1 MRHYFTINLKH
12 TRIIFAVLLSG
23 CVLASL
29 LVSCAHNVSETHSS
43 YITMEDG
50 VKLAADVHLPED
62 LAEDDKVPAL
72 LYQTRYW
79 RSYRSQ
85 AAGIG
90 NSILTAID
98 KLFLINGY
106 AVVKVD
112 VRGTGASFGFRESE
126 YGPDEVLDG
135 YDIVEWIV
143 QQPWSNGK
151 VGSYGISYS
160 GTTAEFLLANQH
172 PAVKAAIL
180 GWSDFDAYKS
190 PVKPYGMQSDGFLKK
205 WSQFIGSLDDNNME
219 GGSVRAVDEDWSG
232 AMLSNAVSQHSRNI
246 DVYKAFSLI
255 TYRDASTEDS
265 GLSFH
270 VGSSLYWREKIEKSG
285 AAMFVMASWLDA
297 GVADGAL
304 LRFNNYSNPQKLWIL
319 ASSHGGRHHASPYVV
334 SNRALDP
341 IPCRMEQWRK
351 ALDFLNYYLKGME
364 NGVDKWPDITY
375 FNLGEEVFKET
386 DVWPPKGTRKIR
398 LFMREGNRLSLKPP
412 KDKIGEDSYTIEF
425 DVTTGSCS
433 RWMTQMGTPVL
444 YLNNRN
450 DMDKK
455 MLTFTSQPLKADLQ
469 ITGYPIITLY
479 VKSTHSDGAFLVY
492 LEDVLEN
499 GKSVYITEGGLRAI
513 HRKVSKNP
521 YVNQETPYHSF
532 AEEDAKPLVPG
543 EIAELSFELQPTSV
557 LIKKGHKIRV
567 AIAGA
572 DKDNFNR
579 IPAQGTPTIT
589 VARNKKYSSFI
600 TLPVLERHDASLE

>member
-1 MRHYFTINLKH
+1 MRPYFSSNLKL
-12 TRIIFAVLLSG
+12 TRVIFAVLLTG
-23 CVLASL
+23 CVLSAS
-29 LVSCAHNVSETHSS
+29 LVSCAHKVSKTHSL
-43 YITMEDG
+43 YITMKDG

-62 LAEDDKVPAL
+62 LAADDKVPAL

-85 AAGIG
+85 AAGME
-90 NSILTAID
+90 NSLLTAID

-112 VRGTGASFGFRESE
+112 VRGTGASYGFRKVE
-126 YGPDEVLDG
+126 YGPVEVLDG

-151 VGSYGISYS
+151 VGSYGISYT
-160 GTTAEFLLANQH
+160 GTTAEFLSANEH

-205 WSQFIGSLDDNNME
+205 WSQFIDLLDDNNLE
-219 GGSVRAVDEDWSG
+219 GRSVRPVDADRSG
-232 AMLSNAVSQHSRNI
+232 AMSSDAVAQHSENV
-246 DVYKAFSLI
+246 DVYKAFSPI
-255 TYRDASTEDS
+255 TFRDQSPGDS

-270 VGSSLYWREKIEKSG
+270 GGSSLYWREKIEKSG
-285 AAMFVMASWLDA
+285 VAMFVMASWLDA

-304 LRFNNYSNPQKLWIL
+304 LRYNNYTNPQKLWIL
-319 ASSHGGRHHASPYVV
+319 ATSHGGRHHASPYVV

-341 IPCRMEQWRK
+341 IPSRMEQWRK
-351 ALDFLNYYLKGME
+351 ALDFLNHYLKGMD
-364 NGVDKWPDITY
+364 NGVEKWPAITY
-375 FNLGEEVFKET
+375 FNLAEEIFKET
-386 DVWPPKGTRKIR
+386 DVWPPMGTKKIR
-398 LFMREGNRLSLKPP
+398 MFMREGNRLSFKPP
-412 KDKIGEDSYTIEF
+412 EDKIGEDSYTIDFE
-425 DVTTGSCS
+425 VTTGSYS

-444 YLNNRN
+444 YLNSRN
-450 DMDKK
+450 EMDTK
-455 MLTFTSQPLKADLQ
+455 MLTFTSQPLAADLQ
-469 ITGYPIITLY
+469 ITGYPVITLY
-479 VKSTHSDGAFLVY
+479 VESTHSNGAFLVY
-492 LEDVLEN
+492 LEDVFEN
-499 GKSVYITEGGLRAI
+499 GKSVYITEGGLCAI
-513 HRKVSKNP
+513 HRKVSNNP
-521 YVNQETPYHSF
+521 YVNQDTPYHSF
-532 AEEDAKPLVPG
+532 AERDAMPMVPG
-543 EIAELSFELQPTSV
+543 EMAELTFELQPTSV
-557 LIKKGHKIRV
+557 LINKGHKIRV

-600 TLPVLERHDASLE
+600 TLPVSERNDASLE

>member
-1 MRHYFTINLKH
+1 MK
-12 TRIIFAVLLSG
+12 
-23 CVLASL
+23 
-29 LVSCAHNVSETHSS
+29 
-43 YITMEDG
+43 DD
-50 VKLAADVHLPED
+50 VKLAADVHLPEN
-62 LAEDDKVPAL
+62 LAADDKVPAL

-85 AAGIG
+85 AGGMG
-90 NSILTAID
+90 NSLLTAID

-112 VRGTGASFGFRESE
+112 VRGTGASYGFRKIE
-126 YGPDEVLDG
+126 YGPAEVLDG

-151 VGSYGISYS
+151 VGSYGISYP
-160 GTTAEFLLANQH
+160 GTIAEFLSANEH

-190 PVKPYGMQSDGFLKK
+190 PVKPYGMQSDGFLKN
-205 WSQFIGSLDDNNME
+205 WSQFIDLLDGNDLE
-219 GGSVRAVDEDWSG
+219 GRSVRPVDADRWG
-232 AMLSNAVSQHSRNI
+232 TMLSDAVAQHSENV
-246 DVYKAFSLI
+246 DVYKAFSPI
-255 TYRDASTEDS
+255 TFRDQSVGGS

-270 VGSSLYWREKIEKSG
+270 GGSSLYWREKIEKSG
-285 AAMFVMASWLDA
+285 VAMFVMASWLDA

-304 LRFNNYSNPQKLWIL
+304 LRYKNYSNPQKLWIL
-319 ASSHGGRHHASPYVV
+319 AASHGGRHHASPYVV

-341 IPCRMEQWRK
+341 IPSRMEQWNK
-351 ALDFLNYYLKGME
+351 ALDFLNHYLKGMD
-364 NGVDKWPDITY
+364 NGVDKWPAITY
-375 FNLGEEVFKET
+375 YNAAEEIFKET
-386 DVWPPKGTRKIR
+386 DVWPPKGTKKIR
-398 LFMREGNRLSLKPP
+398 MFMREGNRLSFKPP
-412 KDKIGEDSYTIEF
+412 EDKIGKDSYTIDFE
-425 DVTTGSCS
+425 VTTGSYS
-433 RWMTQMGTPVL
+433 RWMTQMGRAPVL
-444 YLNNRN
+444 YLNSRN
-450 DMDKK
+450 KMDTK
-455 MLTFTSQPLKADLQ
+455 MLTFTSHPLAADLQ
-469 ITGYPIITLY
+469 ITGYPVITLY

-492 LEDVLEN
+492 LEDVFEN
-499 GKSVYITEGGLRAI
+499 GNSVYITEGGLRAI

-532 AEEDAKPLVPG
+532 AERDAKPLVPG
-543 EIAELSFELQPTSV
+543 ETAELTFELQPTSV

-600 TLPVLERHDASLE
+600 TLPVLESHDDSLE

>member
-1 MRHYFTINLKH
+1 MRHYFSSNLKQ
-12 TRIIFAVLLSG
+12 TRVIFAVLLTG
-23 CVLASL
+23 CVLGAF
-29 LVSCAHNVSETHSS
+29 LVSCAHKVSKTHSLF
-43 YITMEDG
+43 ITMKDD

-62 LAEDDKVPAL
+62 LAADDKVPAL

-85 AAGIG
+85 AAGMG
-90 NSILTAID
+90 NSLLTTID
-98 KLFLINGY
+98 KLFLKNGY

-112 VRGTGASFGFRESE
+112 VRGTGASYGFRKSE
-126 YGPDEVLDG
+126 YGPVEVLDG
-135 YDIVEWIV
+135 FDIVEWIV

-151 VGSYGISYS
+151 VGSYGISYT
-160 GTTAEFLLANQH
+160 GTTAEFLLANEH

-205 WSQFIGSLDDNNME
+205 WSQFLDSLDDNNLE
-219 GGSVRAVDEDWSG
+219 GRSVRPVDADRSG
-232 AMLSNAVSQHSRNI
+232 AMLSEAVAQHSENLE
-246 DVYKAFSLI
+246 VYKVFSPI
-255 TYRDASTEDS
+255 TFRDTSDGDS
-265 GLSFH
+265 DLSFH

-285 AAMFVMASWLDA
+285 VAMFVMASWLDA

-304 LRFNNYSNPQKLWIL
+304 LRYNNYSNPQKLWIL
-319 ASSHGGRHHASPYVV
+319 ATSHGGRHHASPYVV

-341 IPCRMEQWRK
+341 IPSRMEQWRK
-351 ALDFLNYYLKGME
+351 ALDFLNHYLKGMN
-364 NGVDKWPDITY
+364 NGVDKWPAITY
-375 FNLGEEVFKET
+375 FNLAEEIFKET
-386 DVWPPKGTRKIR
+386 DVWPPKGTKKIR
-398 LFMREGNRLSLKPP
+398 MFMREGDRLSFKPP
-412 KDKIGEDSYTIEF
+412 EDKIGEDSYTIDFE
-425 DVTTGSCS
+425 VTTGSYS

-444 YLNNRN
+444 YLNSRN
-450 DMDKK
+450 EMDTK
-455 MLTFTSQPLKADLQ
+455 MLTFTSQPLAADLQ
-469 ITGYPIITLY
+469 ITGYPVITLY

-492 LEDVLEN
+492 LEDVFEN
-499 GKSVYITEGGLRAI
+499 GKSVYMTEGGLRAI

-532 AEEDAKPLVPG
+532 AERDAMPLVPG
-543 EIAELSFELQPTSV
+543 EMAELTFELQPTSV

-579 IPAQGTPTIT
+579 IPAQGMPTIT

-600 TLPVLERHDASLE
+600 ALPVSERNDDSLE